1 MQKSVLIVEND
12 ANQARIIRKYLE
24 NNGFEV
30 ACFVDS
36 SEALENFYL
45 DVNYY
50 AIVLTDFRLKGMSG
64 TKFAKEIR
72 KVRGKGIV
80 ILLMTTYF
88 MDTIL
93 RESEVA
99 NVINKVIVKPF
110 SLELLVRTISLCLSH
125 SY

>member
-64 TKFAKEIR
+64 TKFASGLKNSIIIIVHYCIYLHIR
-72 KVRGKGIV
+72 AGQFLLLDHVINS
-80 ILLMTTYF
+80 ILLWFLFNMLQIY
-88 MDTIL
+88 L
-93 RESEVA
+93 
-99 NVINKVIVKPF
+99 
-110 SLELLVRTISLCLSH
+110 
-125 SY
+125 

>member
-1 MQKSVLIVEND
+1 MPKSLLILEND
-12 ANQARIIRKYLE
+12 VDQRRVIRKYLVH
-24 NNGFEV
+24 NGFEV

-80 ILLMTTYF
+80 ILLMTTYLT
-88 MDTIL
+88 DTTL

>member
-1 MQKSVLIVEND
+1 MPKSVLIVEND
-12 ANQARIIRKYLE
+12 VDQARVIRKYLE
-24 NNGFEV
+24 HNGFEV

-80 ILLMTTYF
+80 ILLMTTYLT
-88 MDTIL
+88 DTTL